1 MRPILFPSNETAF
14 TSNGLGRLDPISC
27 TVTEERNGQYELEM
41 LVSIDDRH
49 YSDIEEGRLLLARH
63 DDTPDTQPFEIYY
76 ISRPLNGQVMV
87 LAHHISYRTA
97 TITVMP
103 FEASS
108 ITAALL
114 AMKSNSVGDNP
125 FTITTTK
132 SGATPYAVFQ
142 PSTLRSLLAGESGSL
157 LDVYGTGEYEWD
169 RFNIR
174 LHLNRG
180 QDTGVTLRY
189 GKDITE
195 LKKTTDIS
203 SIWTGVVPFWLGTD
217 EAENEI
223 LVTLPERVIYATTAS
238 NYAYKMIVPL
248 DLTSSFQTA
257 PTVEQLR
264 ATAQTYVD
272 NNAVTGIPTS
282 IDVSFV
288 NLAQTEE
295 YENVSAL
302 QRLRLCDTITIQHS
316 KLGVAARAKIIKV
329 VYDVLLERYVTM
341 TVGNVR
347 PDLATTLSAG
357 LKSTVD
363 ELKKNSASKSAL
375 TSGLAKVS
383 EDVAQIQTSIE
394 SEMENVIVGQTE
406 KVLGGSGGYIVLKLD
421 ADDKPRE
428 LLAMN
433 TANMNTAT
441 QVLRINENGI
451 GFSSRGINGPYR
463 SAWTLDGVFVADY
476 IQSGTLTATLIRA
489 GILTDV
495 NGNNYWNLE
504 TGEFRLAA
512 GTTIGGETV
521 ADIAEAKAGT
531 AETRAKTA
539 AQGYANTAQANA
551 LEATT
556 ALNNALTQL
565 EIFNRLTNNGAAQG
579 IYLKNGKL
587 YINAT
592 YMDTGTLN
600 ADLITA
606 GGLSGTKI
614 ADGTISTA
622 KIAAAAITAATL
634 AADAVTA
641 AKIAAGAITAEAIA
655 IGAVG
660 ETKIADG
667 AITTVK
673 IAAGAIT
680 AGMITAGTMSADRV
694 RAGTIAGANG
704 NTLIDLDNN
713 QIVLNGQV
721 SANGYFKINTDGS
734 MECINGR
741 IGGWNITSDRL
752 YSGAGSY
759 LVGLA
764 SYLNDATAAA
774 IYAGGGAFTVRH
786 NGSVSASDLSIT
798 GGEINLRYGDSLGLS
813 IGKYGDIAIGP
824 VVPNNS
830 TWGVDKFPG
839 NTCPFQVNNGG
850 QVKAGEIQFWNGS
863 SYRYKNGLISS
874 NYEYDDFLEVYS
886 GLMFRSQNGTA
897 QLHISDRGLKV
908 WTNLEVATS
917 MTANQLTVSGSK
929 NRAMDTDDFGKVLLS
944 AYETPTPMFGDVG
957 EGTVA
962 EDGLCYIEL
971 DPILAEVIN
980 TASYQVFLQK
990 YGPGDVYV
998 SERHPTYFVV
1008 TGTPRLSFAWELKG
1022 KQVDLDQRRFLSQ
1035 DVDMADQEIHEPD
1048 YTDFSH
1054 IDHDYAMEAASYLRE
1069 IQEDRLA
1076 FQ

>member
-1 MRPILFPSNETAF
+1 VRPILFPSNETAF

-132 SGATPYAVFQ
+132 SGATPYVVFQ

-180 QDTGVTLRY
+180 QDTGITLRY

-217 EAENEI
+217 EEENEI
-223 LVTLPERVIYATTAS
+223 LVTLPERVIYASMVS
-238 NYAYKMIVPL
+238 NYAYKMIIPL

-288 NLAQTEE
+288 NLAQTKE

-316 KLGVAARAKIIKV
+316 KLGVAAKAKIIKV
-329 VYDVLLERYVTM
+329 VYDVLLERYVSM

-357 LKSTVD
+357 LKSSVD

-383 EDVAQIQTSIE
+383 NDVAQIQTSIE

-406 KVLGGSGGYIVLKLD
+406 KILGGSGGYIVLKLD

-463 SAWTLDGVFVADY
+463 SAWTLDGVFVADF

-495 NGNNYWNLE
+495 NSNNYWNLE

-512 GTTIGGETV
+512 ATTIGGETV
-521 ADIAEAKAGT
+521 ADIAEAKAGA
-531 AETRAKTA
+531 AETRANTT
-539 AQGYANTAQANA
+539 AQGYANAAQANA
-551 LEATT
+551 MEATT

-565 EIFNRLTNNGAAQG
+565 EIFNRLTNNGQTQG

-655 IGAVG
+655 VGAVG

-667 AITTVK
+667 AITTIKIAAEAITAAK

-680 AGMITAGTMSADRV
+680 ADAIAVGAVGGTKIANGAITTAKIAAGAITADMITAGSMSANRISGGTLTLGGNNNTNGSITV
-694 RAGTIAGANG
+694 KNSAGGVIGTIDQNGISMQGTFTTTANSSNVYATF
-704 NTLIDLDNN
+704 NTSGITWW
-713 QIVLNGQV
+713 QKSGEH
-721 SANGYFKINTDGS
+721 DGS
-734 MECINGR
+734 VGFVDYYNGLFQIR
-741 IGGWNITSDRL
+741 GLTGLTI
-752 YSGAGSY
+752 SGDNAWLDLEDST
-759 LVGLA
+759 
-764 SYLNDATAAA
+764 ATFRA
-774 IYAGGGAFTVRH
+774 
-786 NGSVSASDLSIT
+786 NLSVT
-798 GGEINLRYGDSLGLS
+798 GTKSR
-813 IGKYGDIAIGP
+813 
-824 VVPNNS
+824 VVP
-830 TWGVDKFPG
+830 TE
-839 NTCPFQVNNGG
+839 QY
-850 QVKAGEIQFWNGS
+850 AE
-863 SYRYKNGLISS
+863 R
-874 NYEYDDFLEVYS
+874 
-886 GLMFRSQNGTA
+886 
-897 QLHISDRGLKV
+897 
-908 WTNLEVATS
+908 
-917 MTANQLTVSGSK
+917 
-929 NRAMDTDDFGKVLLS
+929 LLYC
-944 AYETPTPMFGDVG
+944 YETASPMFGDIG
-957 EGTVA
+957 EGVIG
-962 EDGLCYIEL
+962 EDGKCYVWL
-971 DPILAEVIN
+971 DPVFAQTVE
-980 TASYQVFLQK
+980 TGQYQVFLQR
-990 YGPGDVYV
+990 YGEGGLYVAERRGSCFIVAGVPG
-998 SERHPTYFVV
+998 
-1008 TGTPRLSFAWELKG
+1008 
-1022 KQVDLDQRRFLSQ
+1022 
-1035 DVDMADQEIHEPD
+1035 
-1048 YTDFSH
+1048 
-1054 IDHDYAMEAASYLRE
+1054 
-1069 IQEDRLA
+1069 LA
-1076 FQ
+1076 FGWEVKAKQKGFDQKRLDRKEDYPSLASTDYGGSAAQYISQLQEGRIAS